1 MSLNMNYKYLFNR
14 LITILALSISSL
26 FAQESSDEWI
36 SQGGFKFIKPTGW
49 VYQQNESGI
58 LLGHDKIS
66 GAILIIPTDAN
77 GFEEVKQQMLTG
89 LDEEGTSLLLS
100 GKLTTLGENIYAGEY
115 SGIYEYQNVKAYIIG
130 THPAYGNGVY
140 ILAFDSPENF
150 NKELSKT
157 AEAIAKGMNYTKTKT
172 PDNFTFEKGTG
183 GNDASGLMKYF
194 AGTYYSFTGGGITS
208 GGTERRFVICS
219 NGQFYFT
226 SESGY
231 SGDAGTAGAWGTA
244 SQSGEAGTWSISGN
258 KTSGKIIFAYS
269 NGNTDVVNYQVCGD
283 GCIYFND
290 IKYAYEKPAV
300 CN

>member
-1 MSLNMNYKYLFNR
+1 MMKYLLTDIVWLMLLF
-14 LITILALSISSL
+14 LITNIF

-49 VYQQNESGI
+49 VYQQDESGI

-66 GAILIIPTDAN
+66 GAILIIPTEAN
-77 GFEEVKQQMLTG
+77 SFDEVKQQMLAG
-89 LDEEGTSLLLS
+89 LDEEGTSLFLS

-130 THPAYGNGVY
+130 THPAHGNGVY

-157 AEAIAKGMNYTKTKT
+157 AEAIAKGMKYTKTKT
-172 PDNFTFEKGTG
+172 PDNITLEKRTG
-183 GNDASGLMKYF
+183 GNEASGLIKYF

-231 SGDAGTAGAWGTA
+231 SGDAGTAGAWGVA
-244 SQSGEAGTWSISGN
+244 SQSGEAGTWNINGS
-258 KTSGKIIFAYS
+258 KTAGQIFLRYN
-269 NGNTDVVNYQVCGD
+269 NGNTETVNYQVCGD
-283 GCIYFND
+283 GCIYLGN

-300 CN
+300 CE